1 MKILFAGSEAAP
13 FIRTGGLGDVMGAL
27 PRAVANKGHQVAV
40 VLPLYSTMREDF
52 RNSLNFIK
60 STVCPLGWRQQY
72 IAVYSGTVDGITYY
86 FIDSPNYFN
95 RKNIY
100 SEGDDGERF
109 AFFGKAVLESMR
121 ITGFYPDVLHCN
133 DWQTAMAP
141 VYLDCYYRQIPEY
154 ANIRTVLTIHNIE
167 FQGNMD
173 RYVIDNIFAIP
184 PSHYSV
190 VEYSGNANMLKAGIE
205 ASNKVVT
212 VSPTY
217 AKEILDPY
225 YAYGLEHI
233 LSLRRSKISGIIN
246 GIDVGLYNPATD
258 RALFKNYDYSTV
270 ARKADNKHGLQ
281 ELVGL
286 PVCDKPLIGMVTRL
300 TSQKGIDLVLAVIR
314 DILDQDV
321 QMIVLGTGDTLYE
334 NALREIAKQYP
345 TKLGVAIYFS
355 GDMASKIYAGSDIF
369 LMPSKYEPCGLS
381 QMIAM
386 RYGSIPVVRETGGLK
401 DTVIPFNPL
410 TLKGVGFTFK
420 TYNAHDM
427 LDAVNRAL
435 DCYQNDNI
443 WKNGVVKNAMSADFS
458 WERSA
463 NEYIELYKSIL

>member
-27 PRAVANKGHQVAV
+27 PRAIAKNGHEVAV
-40 VLPLYSTMREDF
+40 VLPLHLAMREDF
-52 RNSLNFIK
+52 RHSLNFLGA
-60 STVCPLGWRQQY
+60 TVCPLGWRQKY
-72 IAVYSGTVDGITYY
+72 AGVFSGTVDGIAYY
-86 FIDSPNYFN
+86 FIDNEDYFK
-95 RKNIY
+95 RDKLY
-100 SEGDDGERF
+100 GEYDDGERY
-109 AFFGKAVLESMR
+109 AFFSKAILETMR

-133 DWQTAMAP
+133 DWQSALAP

-154 ANIRTVLTIHNIE
+154 ANIKTVTTIHNIE

-173 RYVIDNIFAIP
+173 RYVIDNTFGIP

-190 VEYSGNANMLKAGIE
+190 VEYNGNANMLKAAIE

-217 AKEILDPY
+217 ANEILDPY

-233 LSLRRSKISGIIN
+233 LNLRKYKLSGIIN
-246 GIDVGLYNPATD
+246 GIDVKLYNPKTD
-258 RALFKNYDYSTV
+258 RALFKNYDYATIE
-270 ARKADNKHGLQ
+270 RKRDNKRGLQ

-300 TSQKGIDLVLAVIR
+300 TSQKGIDLVLSVIHEILAK
-314 DILDQDV
+314 DI
-321 QMIVLGTGDTLYE
+321 QMVILGTGDPVYE

-355 GDMASKIYAGSDIF
+355 GDIASKIYAGSDIF

-401 DTVIPFNPL
+401 DSVIPFNPVER
-410 TLKGVGFTFK
+410 TGVGFTFK
-420 TYNAHDM
+420 TYNAYDM
-427 LDAVNRAL
+427 LDAINRAL
-435 DCYQNDNI
+435 DCYANDDL
-443 WKNGVVKNAMSADFS
+443 WKNGVVKNAMTADFS
-458 WERSA
+458 WDRSA
-463 NEYIELYKSIL
+463 KEYIALYKSII

>member
-27 PRAVANKGHQVAV
+27 PRAVAKEGHEVAV
-40 VLPLYSTMREDF
+40 VLPFYTMMREDF
-52 RNSLNFIK
+52 RHSLNYLGA
-60 STVCPLGWRQQY
+60 TVCPLGWRQQY
-72 IAVYSGTVDGITYY
+72 VGVYAGTVDGITYY
-86 FIDSPNYFN
+86 FIDNLQYYD
-95 RKNIY
+95 RDKIY
-100 SEGDDGERF
+100 GTGDDGERF
-109 AFFGKAVLESMR
+109 AFFSKAVLETMR
-121 ITGFYPDVLHCN
+121 VTGFYPDILHCN

-154 ANIRTVLTIHNIE
+154 GNIRTVFTIHNIE

-173 RYVIDNIFAIP
+173 KYVIDNIFAIP

-190 VEYSGNANMLKAGIE
+190 VEYAGNANMLKAGIE
-205 ASNKVVT
+205 ASDKVVT

-233 LSLRRSKISGIIN
+233 LNLRRDKISGIIN
-246 GIDVGLYNPATD
+246 GIDVNLYNPATD
-258 RALFKNYDYSTV
+258 RALFKNYDFATV
-270 ARKADNKHGLQ
+270 ERKKDNKRGLQ

-286 PVCDKPLIGMVTRL
+286 PVSDKPLIGMVTRL
-300 TSQKGIDLVLAVIR
+300 TSQKGIDLVLQVIKE
-314 DILDQDV
+314 ILSKDV
-321 QMIVLGTGDTLYE
+321 QMVILGTGDTVYE
-334 NALREIAKQYP
+334 NAFREIAKQYP

-355 GDMASKIYAGSDIF
+355 GDIASKIYAGSDLF

-386 RYGSIPVVRETGGLK
+386 RYGSIPIVRETGGLK
-401 DTVIPFNPL
+401 DSVIPFNPVER
-410 TLKGVGFTFK
+410 TGVGFTFK
-420 TYNAHDM
+420 TYNAYDM

-435 DCYQNDNI
+435 DCYKDEEL

-458 WERSA
+458 WKRSA
-463 NEYIELYKSIL
+463 NEYIALYKSIL